1 MSSSNPA
8 ISEAVRDAG
17 SSTPSSAFAGTR
29 TARAP
34 VKGQPLLVQ
43 CPCPRARPAPP
54 PPTEFE
60 IEVLQTAR
68 LAAYTGLN
76 AITLAKR
83 ARRYGVAF
91 AGAVVGTVVLAP
103 WETVWWLAILPASLT
118 ASLGWQWAVLTSAAR
133 RLRREA
139 GIR

>member
-17 SSTPSSAFAGTR
+17 SSTPSSAFAGSRPT
-29 TARAP
+29 RAP
-34 VKGQPLLVQ
+34 AKGQPLLVQ

-118 ASLGWQWAVLTSAAR
+118 ASLGWQWAVLNSAAR